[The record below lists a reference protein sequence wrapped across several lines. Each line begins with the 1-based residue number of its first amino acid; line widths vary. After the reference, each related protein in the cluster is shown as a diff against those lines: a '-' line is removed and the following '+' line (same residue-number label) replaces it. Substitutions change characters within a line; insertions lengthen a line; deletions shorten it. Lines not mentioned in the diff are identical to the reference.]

1 MLQHKKTFQSR
12 YNKLLFLSEY
22 WTSYFIS
29 LELHSAI
36 STTRLRLSKGKDYF
50 SLLVPEDHRK
60 TSKNWIAGDLSSSSH
75 RSMYSKE
82 LTTILPR
89 ASSLPGNCFL
99 SRTSSSLCA
108 SRQRGSSWW
117 VYKVQDREGQ
127 AAPSSS
133 MPAQRKSAPYQRH
146 KLQKDIHTY
155 TIKNRR
161 IFRLSQSFNKTEFL
175 FKQYFPC

>member
-60 TSKNWIAGDLSSSSH
+60 TSKNWVAGDLSPSSQ

-82 LTTILPR
+82 LTIYPGHPAYLVT
-89 ASSLPGNCFL
+89 ASFPELLHLFAPPGNEGARDECTRYKIEKGRL
-99 SRTSSSLCA
+99 PHLHQCQHNESQHHTNSISYKKTS
-108 SRQRGSSWW
+108 
-117 VYKVQDREGQ
+117 
-127 AAPSSS
+127 
-133 MPAQRKSAPYQRH
+133 
-146 KLQKDIHTY
+146 IHTQLR
-155 TIKNRR
+155 TGG
-161 IFRLSQSFNKTEFL
+161 FL
-175 FKQYFPC
+175 D